1 MKIKP
6 IFTRTIALLL
16 SLSMLLSV
24 SVTIAASDLNDFFN
38 QFEEINETGYFKN
51 DSVDLYY
58 NPVQEPEK
66 KVSITRTHMPESF
79 LVEYKFTDDTGKA
92 WYIINTEEWLPD
104 AVIEDVYPGYVS
116 EDEVTFSEPGM
127 LTILRDGNVISDAV
141 IERNASMDLTVDN
154 AEKFSE
160 YHWQILHEEQW
171 VNILDATSETIC
183 ITYPMVSGMLD
194 GDESAQIRCVAY
206 NEEERA
212 ISEPITITVE
222 EESEEYSVMTARA
235 FSDANEVDDIMPADE
250 TADSG
255 SELETYTVTIHYQY
269 EDGKTAA
276 PSWDGQFSKGAEVN
290 QTIKNPTVTGFA
302 PLEDSYTIYISSITE
317 DTTYFVTYY
326 PAEVD
331 FTVYHYQQ
339 NVENDSYTLKDTQ
352 TLQGITGSTVG
363 EGLKKEYEGF
373 YAYNYDTTLE
383 IAADGSTVVEI
394 YYDRYYYLLSFD
406 LNGGYG
412 VEPIYAR
419 YGTPISVGTP
429 NRPGYSFTG
438 WDGKVPLTMPA
449 GNTQLEAQW
458 DMASTAKVSVVF
470 WGENPNDEGYS
481 YQKTGELELPSGTQY
496 TFTEDSTVF
505 VVCGMTPHTHT
516 NECLG
521 CELEEHTT
529 HTEECFSCSN
539 EEHIHGTNCYDG
551 VGEATT
557 HIAPPANPQNGQIYS
572 WSALFLSGKSIYI
585 NGTWYKYTGE
595 AEGGSIVS
603 VKCGTTEHR
612 HTNECYGCTYHVH
625 GESCY
630 SCGKDEHI
638 HTSACNQLGS
648 GMDSSLWTF
657 VRSDTVTVAPDGS
670 TVMNVYY
677 DRVSYN
683 VEFHENINCTSEYTD
698 LRITAKWGQSILNEW
713 PTYNGSSSWLVK
725 GKENTWQN
733 SIQVMPVGGA
743 KFWGPK
749 APGGR
754 IYKATYYVEALPG
767 DSDTFEHNGVTYK
780 YHHEDISVSSGN
792 VTDEEKYDI
801 EGFTYKEGTSNG
813 ESYNGAKFYYT
824 RNQYTLEFNNG
835 EESVK
840 KESVLYEFPLSSY
853 GFTPKAP
860 SFYEPGSREFAG
872 WYLNPECTG
881 AEYVLNEHTMPAN
894 DLILYAK
901 WTPKTHTVTIYKTDA
916 RVPEEQIGDA
926 QTVPHGSY
934 AVAPTTPTNGSYSFV
949 GWFYK
954 GSDGIERGFDFSMPV
969 NQDLELYAKWSS
981 NVLVPYTIRYAVKAS
996 DGTYTYIAP
1005 ETTGQALAGQT
1016 KTFLAKAGD
1025 DLDDGY
1031 REGYFPETSSHSI
1044 TPSAEDA
1051 AENTYTFVYVKK
1063 DEVPYTVRYIEKGTN
1078 IQLEKEKTVTTSNA
1092 IVTETFVVINGYMP
1106 DAYQKTLVLSAN
1118 GENIITFWYIKDDIH
1133 APVQVIHYIQNAA
1146 GDGYTVYQNT
1156 SNLNT
1161 EINDTFSADILQ
1173 IDGFVFDH
1181 AKANKNEV
1189 QPTEG
1194 GLAVSGTVTA
1204 EGLVLELYYNRNLYP
1219 YAFRFVEKGTNI
1231 ELAPPSKGEARYGA
1245 QVVEKAAVIPGYAC
1259 AQATGAIV
1267 IKMED
1272 EALQNVYTFY
1282 YERALADL
1290 TIKKSGAQAIDKN
1303 QSFIFEVKGTD
1314 PNTKDISLTVVV
1326 IGDGSVTIRDLPVGE
1341 YTVEEKTGWSWRYTP
1356 AGGASQKV
1364 TVDADGE
1371 TVDFANK
1378 RSNELWLDGNHWL
1391 DNRFKIKETPAD
1403 ETLADE
1409 EVEADA

>member
-1 MKIKP
+1 MKIKS
-6 IFTRTIALLL
+6 IFLRTVAIVVCIATMF
-16 SLSMLLSV
+16 SMG
-24 SVTIAASDLNDFFN
+24 VTISASDLNDFFER
-38 QFEEINETGYFKN
+38 FEEINETGYFRN

-58 NPVQEPEK
+58 NPVQAHEK
-66 KVSITRTHMPESF
+66 KVTITQSHMAESF
-79 LVEYKFTDDTGKA
+79 RVEYKFTDDTGKA
-92 WYIINTEEWLPD
+92 WYMINTEEWLPE

-116 EDEVTFSEPGM
+116 VDEVCFTAPGV
-127 LTILRDGNVISDAV
+127 LTVLSDGNAISDAV
-141 IERNASMDLTVDN
+141 IERNASMTLAVDD
-154 AEKFSE
+154 AGEFSE
-160 YHWQILHEEQW
+160 YRWQLLHKEQW
-171 VNILDATSETIC
+171 VTILDATGETIC

-194 GDESAQIRCVAY
+194 GDESAQIRCVACDD
-206 NEEERA
+206 EERA

-276 PSWDGQFSKGAEVN
+276 PSWGGQFSKRAEVN

-317 DTTYFVTYY
+317 DKTYTVTYY

-331 FTVYHYQQ
+331 FTVKHYQQ
-339 NVENDSYTLKDTQ
+339 NVGNDSYSLKDTQ

-419 YGTPISVGTP
+419 YDTPISVGTP

-438 WDGKVPLTMPA
+438 WDGEVPLTMPA
-449 GNTQLEAQW
+449 GNTRLEASW
-458 DMASTAKVSVVF
+458 TPTGNTTYTVVYWAENANDDDYSI
-470 WGENPNDEGYS
+470 WGYTT
-481 YQKTGELELPSGTQY
+481 KTGNAGDVVSGTDDFAGTQELPKNAV
-496 TFTEDSTVF
+496 TFDHADQNITIAGDNSTVVNVYYKRNTWTLTF
-505 VVCGMTPHTHT
+505 AYEDGPLICDMHVHSTGCYELSCGKKEHEHTYEGT
-516 NECLG
+516 YKGSIFSTRYYVGG
-521 CELEEHTT
+521 CYAAGDADAKTGGSTEPQCGIEEHKHTT
-529 HTEECFSCSN
+529 GNFWT
-539 EEHIHGTNCYDG
+539 D
-551 VGEATT
+551 
-557 HIAPPANPQNGQIYS
+557 
-572 WSALFLSGKSIYI
+572 
-585 NGTWYKYTGE
+585 
-595 AEGGSIVS
+595 
-603 VKCGTTEHR
+603 
-612 HTNECYGCTYHVH
+612 
-625 GESCY
+625 SCY
-630 SCGKDEHI
+630 SDELICGQTAVNN
-638 HTSACNQLGS
+638 HTHSVANGCY
-648 GMDSSLWTF
+648 GMKF
-657 VRSDTVTVAPDGS
+657 
-670 TVMNVYY
+670 
-677 DRVSYN
+677 
-683 VEFHENINCTSEYTD
+683 ENIKYGQATDAFWSQAPTLKWLVDPDDTTFYTNAPAMPNSN
-698 LRITAKWGQSILNEW
+698 LIIYGTTQS
-713 PTYNGSSSWLVK
+713 GSSTIHYYEKVD
-725 GKENTWQN
+725 GKETTN
-733 SIQVMPVGGA
+733 SIHPD
-743 KFWGPK
+743 
-749 APGGR
+749 
-754 IYKATYYVEALPG
+754 YVVNTEG
-767 DSDTFEHNGVTYK
+767 WSFTK
-780 YHHEDISVSSGN
+780 EDYI
-792 VTDEEKYDI
+792 DI
-801 EGFTYKEGTSNG
+801 PGFTYSSSRSEGDT
-813 ESYNGAKFYYT
+813 YYIYYT
-824 RNQYTLEFNNG
+824 RNSYKLSFMNSG
-835 EESVK
+835 EEVS
-840 KESVLYEFPLSSY
+840 EHTATYLYEGDISGT
-853 GFTPKAP
+853 GFTPDYP
-860 SFYEPGSREFAG
+860 ETLEPNAYVFDGWYTSPTFGDTEFAFA
-872 WYLNPECTG
+872 N
-881 AEYVLNEHTMPAN
+881 ATMPAN
-894 DLILYAK
+894 DLILYVK

-916 RVPEEQIGDA
+916 RVPEEQIGDT

-1016 KTFLAKAGD
+1016 RTFLAKAGD

-1044 TPSAEDA
+1044 TPSAEDP
-1051 AENTYTFVYVKK
+1051 AENTYTFVYVQK
-1063 DEVPYTVRYIEKGTN
+1063 DKVPYTVRYMDKGTGEP
-1078 IQLEKEKTVTTSNA
+1078 LENAKNVETSKA

-1231 ELAPPSKGEARYGA
+1231 ELAEPLTGTARYGA

-1267 IKMED
+1267 IKMEN
-1272 EALQNVYTFY
+1272 EALQNVFTFY

-1290 TIKKSGAQAIDKN
+1290 TIKKSGAQVIDKN
-1303 QSFIFEVKGTD
+1303 QSFIFEVRGTD

-1341 YTVEEKTGWSWRYTP
+1341 YTVEEKNGWSWRYTP

>member
-419 YGTPISVGTP
+419 YGTPISVGIP
-429 NRPGYSFTG
+429 NRPGYSFAG
-438 WDGKVPLTMPA
+438 WDGTIPDTMPA
-449 GNTQLEAQW
+449 ENKRYTAQW
-458 DMASTAKVSVVF
+458 TAGDTSFDVVF
-470 WGENPNDEGYS
+470 WYENANDDSYS
-481 YQKTGELELPSGTQY
+481 QAGVIENVLAESG
-496 TFTEDSTVF
+496 
-505 VVCGMTPHTHT
+505 
-516 NECLG
+516 
-521 CELEEHTT
+521 
-529 HTEECFSCSN
+529 
-539 EEHIHGTNCYDG
+539 
-551 VGEATT
+551 
-557 HIAPPANPQNGQIYS
+557 
-572 WSALFLSGKSIYI
+572 SII
-585 NGTWYKYTGE
+585 NGADYKEKTFPD
-595 AEGGSIVS
+595 
-603 VKCGTTEHR
+603 R
-612 HTNECYGCTYHVH
+612 D
-625 GESCY
+625 
-630 SCGKDEHI
+630 DEHFTYS
-638 HTSACNQLGS
+638 HADEN
-648 GMDSSLWTF
+648 
-657 VRSDTVTVAPDGS
+657 VTVQGDGS
-670 TVMNVYY
+670 TVVNVYFN
-677 DRVSYN
+677 RN
-683 VEFHENINCTSEYTD
+683 EYTLTFVGD
-698 LRITAKWGQSILNEW
+698 VLTCTKVEHEHSHNECCTRAGNHNW
-713 PTYNGSSSWLVK
+713 YQCNTNKCPYNGEEHEHGYRCYDYGKTITTVTKKYDSDITSIWSEDPIKSLLDDGYVFQSSVTKDYYSFLEKMPGQDITMTQSSFDGYNKYTWYYYLEVLPGQDITDLTTRSDG
-725 GKENTWQN
+725 GK
-733 SIQVMPVGGA
+733 
-743 KFWGPK
+743 
-749 APGGR
+749 
-754 IYKATYYVEALPG
+754 TYYLYHTSSVYADQL
-767 DSDTFEHNGVTYK
+767 NLTYE
-780 YHHEDISVSSGN
+780 EDYYPI
-792 VTDEEKYDI
+792 T
-801 EGFTYKEGTSNG
+801 GFTQRDSKVPSFQSRTAYL
-813 ESYNGAKFYYT
+813 YYT
-824 RNQYTLEFNNG
+824 RNSYTLTFSNNG
-835 EESVK
+835 NTVADKGGSFLFEADISGANFVPEYPANL
-840 KESVLYEFPLSSY
+840 EPNAYEFD
-853 GFTPKAP
+853 
-860 SFYEPGSREFAG
+860 G
-872 WYLNPECTG
+872 WYTSPFYGDTQFNFTTTDEDGNTIK
-881 AEYVLNEHTMPAN
+881 ATMPAN
-894 DLILYAK
+894 DLTLYAK
-901 WTPKTHTVTIYKTDA
+901 WTPKTHTVKIYKTNDLNK
-916 RVPEEQIGDA
+916 QIGET
-926 QTVPHGSY
+926 QTISHGSR
-934 AVAPTTPTNGSYSFV
+934 AEEPETPTNGNYSFV
-949 GWFYK
+949 GWFYV

-969 NQDLELYAKWSS
+969 NQDLVLYAKWSS
-981 NVLVPYTIRYAVKAS
+981 NVLVKYTIRYAVKES
-996 DGTYTYIAP
+996 NGTYTYIAQD
-1005 ETTGQALAGQT
+1005 TTGQALAGQT

-1044 TPSAEDA
+1044 TPSAEDPS
-1051 AENTYTFVYVKK
+1051 ENTYTFVYVQK
-1063 DEVPYTVRYIEKGTN
+1063 DKVPYTVRYMDKGTGEP
-1078 IQLEKEKTVTTSNA
+1078 LENAKNVETSNA

-1161 EINDTFSADILQ
+1161 KIGGTFSADILQ

-1189 QPTEG
+1189 RPTEG

-1231 ELAPPSKGEARYGA
+1231 ELAEPLTGTERYGA

-1267 IKMED
+1267 IKMEN
-1272 EALQNVYTFY
+1272 EALQNVFTFY

-1303 QSFIFEVKGTD
+1303 QSFIFEVRGTD